1 MPKFPSF
8 LWLSSFSL
16 CALTIFSN
24 LLICQWALVP
34 PFGYCV
40 ECCCG
45 LSMWARAGQIPPGDP
60 ASNPSGI
67 RKQVFWS
74 TTNLS
79 DVHLKVLWEFQAG
92 ARLTLRAVQ
101 LFYFLQENCNLP
113 HTTHGR
119 SRRPCREQE
128 GPAAEAQAGSLFSSP
143 LVSNL
148 TSMYRLHR

>member
-1 MPKFPSF
+1 MCTYYIFKPAHLSVGPGPAFWLLCGMLLWAQHVGPGWTNPSWRPSF
-8 LWLSSFSL
+8 QSFGHKE
-16 CALTIFSN
+16 T
-24 LLICQWALVP
+24 
-34 PFGYCV
+34 
-40 ECCCG
+40 E
-45 LSMWARAGQIPPGDP
+45 
-60 ASNPSGI
+60 
-67 RKQVFWS
+67 VFWS